1 MPAVVLIEFIKLV
14 GSLVCFFVI
23 FAAFGVLGQV
33 WYLIASTPDISPLPY
48 FEERNVMQD
57 L

>member
-33 WYLIASTPDISPLPY
+33 WYLIATTPDICPLPY